1 MEHQRYKITDRLD
14 AGGMAEV
21 FRGVAESTVGGL
33 KRNVA
38 IKRILP
44 NLTKN
49 KKFVQMFLDEARLAL
64 HLQHANIVQ
73 VYDIGVSDAAP
84 PGSSAAAVAE
94 AAAAAAAAEAAG
106 EHAYFLVMEYVDGAN
121 LKVIIDSL
129 RAQNVRLPVSQ
140 GLYIMMEV
148 CKALSYAHD
157 LVDPETGRAL
167 GIVHRDISP
176 PNILISKRGEVKLAD
191 FGLAKATS
199 QLENTDPGVVKGKF
213 SYLSPEAAR
222 GEEVDCRSDIFATGI
237 LLYEL
242 LIGKRLFDGETDYKT
257 VQLVRQA
264 HVPSLAAQNPE
275 VTPELEAIVRKAL
288 AKDAAQRFQRAEDLG
303 DAIAQYLFSRGMKV
317 TSRDIEQLIA
327 RCLSERQRSKPQKPI
342 GSLIDNLIQDEIL
355 KFTSLDEVSAEAAEA
370 AKKPPATGNAPL
382 NPESFIDPRM
392 WNEAEPGLPQRP
404 SGASLSGA
412 SLSKASGAG
421 QAVPSLEK
429 LLEGASEK
437 TTKMPVPT
445 LPMSAEFT
453 GPIRAKDAAEPSQGR
468 GPVLVVIGV
477 LALVL
482 IILLYM
488 LAVRR

>member
-94 AAAAAAAAEAAG
+94 AAAAAAGG
-106 EHAYFLVMEYVDGAN
+106 EHAYFLVMEYVDGAT
-121 LKVIIDSL
+121 LKVIIDSV

-264 HVPSLAAQNPE
+264 QVPSLTAQNPE
-275 VTPELEAIVRKAL
+275 ITPELEAIVRKAL
-288 AKDAAQRFQRAEDLG
+288 HKDASQRFQRAEDLG

-355 KFTSLDEVSAEAAEA
+355 KFTSLDEVASESAEL

-392 WNEAEPGLPQRP
+392 WNEPDNSLPQRP
-404 SGASLSGA
+404 SGASLAKLSAGGA
-412 SLSKASGAG
+412 
-421 QAVPSLEK
+421 AVPSLEK

-437 TTKMPVPT
+437 TTKMPVPA
-445 LPMSAEFT
+445 LAMSGDFGRPLGT
-453 GPIRAKDAAEPSQGR
+453 KDPGEPAQGR
-468 GPVLVVIGV
+468 GPVLVVISV

-488 LAVRR
+488 LAMRH

>member
-1 MEHQRYKITDRLD
+1 MENQRYKITDRLD

-73 VYDIGVSDAAP
+73 VYDIGVSDAGPA
-84 PGSSAAAVAE
+84 PGSPGASQE
-94 AAAAAAAAEAAG
+94 ASS

-129 RAQNVRLPVSQ
+129 RAQNTRLPVSQ
-140 GLYIMMEV
+140 SMYLIMEV

-157 LVDPETGRAL
+157 MVDPETNRPL

-222 GEEVDCRSDIFATGI
+222 GEEVDCRSDIFAVGI

-242 LIGKRLFDGETDYKT
+242 LVGKRLFDGETDYKT

-264 HVPSLAAQNPE
+264 QVPSLTAQNPE
-275 VTPELEAIVRKAL
+275 ITPELEAIVRKAL
-288 AKDAAQRFQRAEDLG
+288 AKDPAERFQRAEDLL
-303 DAIAQYLFSRGMKV
+303 DSIAQYLFSRGLKV
-317 TSRDIEQLIA
+317 TNRDIEQLIA
-327 RCLSERQRSKPQKPI
+327 RCLSERQRAKPQKPT

-355 KFTSLDEVSAEAAEA
+355 KFTSLDEVGGEAVEA
-370 AKKPPATGNAPL
+370 PKKPPAAGNAPL

-392 WNEAEPGLPQRP
+392 WNEPDPSHPSRP
-404 SGASLSGA
+404 SGASLSKISAAGA
-412 SLSKASGAG
+412 
-421 QAVPSLEK
+421 AVPSLER
-429 LLEGASEK
+429 LLEGSSEQ

-445 LPMSAEFT
+445 LSTLASMT
-453 GPIRAKDAAEPSQGR
+453 KEPSDSQGR
-468 GPVLVVIGV
+468 GPVLVVIAV

-488 LAVRR
+488 LAVRH

>member
-94 AAAAAAAAEAAG
+94 AAAAAEAAG

-176 PNILISKRGEVKLAD
+176 PNILLSRRGEVKLAD

-199 QLENTDPGVVKGKF
+199 QLEGTDPGVVKGKF
-213 SYLSPEAAR
+213 SYLSPEAAM
-222 GEEVDCRSDIFATGI
+222 GQDVDRRADIFAVGI
-237 LLYEL
+237 LTYEML
-242 LIGKRLFDGETDYKT
+242 TGKRLFEAETDYRT
-257 VQLVRQA
+257 VELVRTA
-264 HVPSLAAQNPE
+264 RVPSISQQNPD
-275 VTPELEAIVRKAL
+275 VGPELEAIVRKSL
-288 AKDAAQRFQRAEDLG
+288 ARDPAQRYQRADDLG
-303 DAIAQYLFSRGMKV
+303 DALAQYLFSHNLKV
-317 TSRDIEQLIA
+317 TNRDIENQVA
-327 RCLSERQRSKPQKPI
+327 RCLADKVKVRPDHRQS
-342 GSLIDNLIQDEIL
+342 SLIDTLIQDEIL
-355 KFTSLDEVSAEAAEA
+355 KFTSLDDVAAQEQG
-370 AKKPPATGNAPL
+370 KGLDVTGGAPL
-382 NPESFIDPRM
+382 NPEQFVDTSG
-392 WNEAEPGLPQRP
+392 WASELEPLPGGDAPNLTQDDGRPAQPQRP
-404 SGASLSGA
+404 ARPDKPPVLASSFPETE
-412 SLSKASGAG
+412 
-421 QAVPSLEK
+421 QSLERI
-429 LLEGASEK
+429 LEGTGAKQLPAEQPRSK
-437 TTKMPVPT
+437 VPWII
-445 LPMSAEFT
+445 L
-453 GPIRAKDAAEPSQGR
+453 AAL
-468 GPVLVVIGV
+468 LVVGV
-477 LALVL
+477 ALL
-482 IILLYM
+482 IYFLP
-488 LAVRR
+488 

>member
-1 MEHQRYKITDRLD
+1 MEHQRYKVTDRLD

-21 FRGVAESTVGGL
+21 FRGIAESTVGGL

-84 PGSSAAAVAE
+84 PGSSPAAI
-94 AAAAAAAAEAAG
+94 AAAADAAANDP
-106 EHAYFLVMEYVDGAN
+106 AYFLVMEFVDGAN
-121 LKVIIDSL
+121 LKVIIDSI

-140 GLYIMMEV
+140 SLYIMMEV

-157 LVDPETGRAL
+157 LPDPDTGKPL

-222 GEEVDCRSDIFATGI
+222 GAEVDCRSDIFAVGI
-237 LLYEL
+237 LLYEML
-242 LIGKRLFDGETDYKT
+242 VGKRLFDGDTDYKT

-264 HVPSLAAQNPE
+264 EVPSITAQNPE
-275 VTPELEAIVRKAL
+275 VTPELEAVVRKAL
-288 AKDAAQRFQRAEDLG
+288 AKDPVDRFQRAEDLG
-303 DAIAQYLFSRGMKV
+303 DAIAQYLFSRGLKV

-327 RCLSERQRSKPQKPI
+327 RCLSERQRAKPQKPV
-342 GSLIDNLIQDEIL
+342 GTLIDNLIQDEIL
-355 KFTSLDEVSAEAAEA
+355 KFTSLDEVGAEAAP
-370 AKKPPATGNAPL
+370 AKKPEAPGNAPL
-382 NPESFIDPRM
+382 NPDSFIDPRM
-392 WNEAEPGLPQRP
+392 WNAEPEQSIPPR
-404 SGASLSGA
+404 SGPN
-412 SLSKASGAG
+412 LSKITSGGPAT
-421 QAVPSLEK
+421 SLER

-437 TTKMPVPT
+437 TTQMPVPK
-445 LPMSAEFT
+445 EVT
-453 GPIRAKDAAEPSQGR
+453 GTTPVPSRA
-468 GPVLVVIGV
+468 PVLVVIAV

-482 IILLYM
+482 ILLLYM

>member
-1 MEHQRYKITDRLD
+1 MEHQRYKVTDRLD

-84 PGSSAAAVAE
+84 G
-94 AAAAAAAAEAAG
+94 AAAADANDA
-106 EHAYFLVMEYVDGAN
+106 AYFLVMEFVDGAN
-121 LKVIIDSL
+121 LKVIIDSI
-129 RAQNVRLPVSQ
+129 RAQGVRLPVSQ
-140 GLYIMMEV
+140 SLYIMMEV

-157 LVDPETGRAL
+157 LVDPDTNKPL

-176 PNILISKRGEVKLAD
+176 PNILISKHSEIKLAD

-222 GEEVDCRSDIFATGI
+222 GAEVDSRSDIFAVGI
-237 LLYEL
+237 LLYEML
-242 LIGKRLFDGETDYKT
+242 VGKRLFDGDTDYKT

-264 HVPSLAAQNPE
+264 EVPSLAAQNPE
-275 VTPELEAIVRKAL
+275 VTPELEAVVRKAL
-288 AKDAAQRFQRAEDLG
+288 AKDPADRFQRAEDLG

-327 RCLSERQRSKPQKPI
+327 RCLSERQRSKPQKPV

-355 KFTSLDEVSAEAAEA
+355 KFTSLDEVGAEAPKKPEA
-370 AKKPPATGNAPL
+370 AGAAAL
-382 NPESFIDPRM
+382 NPDSFIDPRM
-392 WNEAEPGLPQRP
+392 WNADPEQSIPPRNPNLLK
-404 SGASLSGA
+404 SLSGA
-412 SLSKASGAG
+412 PA
-421 QAVPSLEK
+421 PSLER

-437 TTKMPVPT
+437 TTQMPVP
-445 LPMSAEFT
+445 
-453 GPIRAKDAAEPSQGR
+453 KDAPGQPAPTQSR
-468 GPVLVVIGV
+468 GPVLIVIAV

-482 IILLYM
+482 ILLLYM

>member
-84 PGSSAAAVAE
+84 PGSSAAAGAE
-94 AAAAAAAAEAAG
+94 AAAAAAGG

-264 HVPSLAAQNPE
+264 HVPSLTAQNPE

-288 AKDAAQRFQRAEDLG
+288 HKDAAQRFQRAEDLG

-327 RCLSERQRSKPQKPI
+327 RCLSERQRSKPQKPV

-355 KFTSLDEVSAEAAEA
+355 KFTSLDEVASDSAEL

-392 WNEAEPGLPQRP
+392 WNEPDGSLPQRP
-404 SGASLSGA
+404 SGASLSK
-412 SLSKASGAG
+412 LSTTGG
-421 QAVPSLEK
+421 AVPSLEK

-437 TTKMPVPT
+437 TTKMPVPAMA
-445 LPMSAEFT
+445 MSAEFT
-453 GPIRAKDAAEPSQGR
+453 GPVSAKDPGEPAQSR
-468 GPVLVVIGV
+468 GPVLVVISV

-488 LAVRR
+488 LAVRH

>member
-84 PGSSAAAVAE
+84 PGSSPAVVAAAE
-94 AAAAAAAAEAAG
+94 AAAAASEP
-106 EHAYFLVMEYVDGAN
+106 AYFLVMEFVDGAN
-121 LKVIIDSL
+121 LKVIIDSI
-129 RAQNVRLPVSQ
+129 RAQAVRLPVSQ
-140 GLYIMMEV
+140 SLYVMMEV

-157 LVDPETGRAL
+157 LVDPDTNKPL

-222 GEEVDCRSDIFATGI
+222 GAEVDCRSDIFAVGI
-237 LLYEL
+237 LLYEM
-242 LIGKRLFDGETDYKT
+242 LIGKRLFDGDTDYKT

-264 HVPSLAAQNPE
+264 EVPSLTAQNPE
-275 VTPELEAIVRKAL
+275 VTPELEAVVRKAL
-288 AKDAAQRFQRAEDLG
+288 ARDPANRFQRAEDLG

-327 RCLSERQRSKPQKPI
+327 RCLSERQRSKPQKPV

-355 KFTSLDEVSAEAAEA
+355 KFTSLDEVGAEAPKKPEA
-370 AKKPPATGNAPL
+370 AGNAPL
-382 NPESFIDPRM
+382 NPDSFIDPRM
-392 WNEAEPGLPQRP
+392 WNADPEQSIPPRT
-404 SGASLSGA
+404 SGPILARSLSGA
-412 SLSKASGAG
+412 PAT
-421 QAVPSLEK
+421 SLER

-437 TTKMPVPT
+437 TTQMAVPKEA
-445 LPMSAEFT
+445 SSSSEV
-453 GPIRAKDAAEPSQGR
+453 SQGR
-468 GPVLVVIGV
+468 GPVLVVIAV

-482 IILLYM
+482 ILLLYM

>member
-1 MEHQRYKITDRLD
+1 MENQRYKITDRLD

-73 VYDIGVSDAAP
+73 VYDIGVSDAGAP
-84 PGSSAAAVAE
+84 GTTADTAN
-94 AAAAAAAAEAAG
+94 

-121 LKVIIDSL
+121 LKVIIDSV
-129 RAQNVRLPVSQ
+129 RAQGVRLPVSQ
-140 GLYIMMEV
+140 SLYIIMEV

-157 LVDPETGRAL
+157 LVDPETGRPL

-222 GEEVDCRSDIFATGI
+222 GEEVDCRSDIFAVGS

-242 LIGKRLFDGETDYKT
+242 LVGKRLFDGDTDYKT

-264 HVPSLAAQNPE
+264 QVPSLTAQNPE
-275 VTPELEAIVRKAL
+275 ITPELEAIVRKAL
-288 AKDAAQRFQRAEDLG
+288 AKDAAQRFQRAEDLL
-303 DAIAQYLFSRGMKV
+303 DAIAQYLFSRGLKV

-327 RCLSERQRSKPQKPI
+327 RCLSERQRAKPQKPA

-355 KFTSLDEVSAEAAEA
+355 KFTSLDEVGGEAVDAP
-370 AKKPPATGNAPL
+370 KKPPATGNAPL

-392 WNEAEPGLPQRP
+392 WNESDSSLPSRP
-404 SGASLSGA
+404 SGASLPKLAAGGA
-412 SLSKASGAG
+412 PGG
-421 QAVPSLEK
+421 VPSLER
-429 LLEGASEK
+429 LLEGAAEQ

-445 LPMSAEFT
+445 LSTLASMSKDPSET
-453 GPIRAKDAAEPSQGR
+453 PQSRA
-468 GPVLVVIGV
+468 PVLVVIAV

-488 LAVRR
+488 LVVRH